1 MADSAEFVRKPINMK
16 DLKEHYYGSFRCGF
30 EVEKIAE
37 LSREQF
43 EKFSGEL
50 YGYYR
55 FLYDNRDAM
64 YMDPGDRRMHC
75 ILVTTSGYRE
85 GILIEA
91 EGYAYPRYAAF
102 MPDCRKIDLEGKEVL
117 AQADLSPNLPMEY
130 WREAS
135 CRPASED
142 SGALQQCQPA
152 GPCGKCH
159 WPGRDR
165 KRQGNAAGIKGS
177 MADRK
182 RGLVMAYGIYQ
193 YHTCP
198 PSG

>member
-43 EKFSGEL
+43 EKFSSEL

-64 YMDPGDRRMHC
+64 YMDPGDRRMHY

-102 MPDCRKIDLEGKEVL
+102 VPDCRKIDLEGKEVL

-130 WREAS
+130 WREAEVKKKNE
-135 CRPASED
+135 RTE
-142 SGALQQCQPA
+142 
-152 GPCGKCH
+152 
-159 WPGRDR
+159 GR
-165 KRQGNAAGIKGS
+165 
-177 MADRK
+177 
-182 RGLVMAYGIYQ
+182 
-193 YHTCP
+193 
-198 PSG
+198 

>member
-1 MADSAEFVRKPINMK
+1 MADSAEFVRKPINMR

-37 LSREQF
+37 LSKEQF

-75 ILVTTSGYRE
+75 ILVTTSGHRE

-102 MPDCRKIDLEGKEVL
+102 VPDCRKMDLEGKEVL

-130 WREAS
+130 WREAEVKKKNE
-135 CRPASED
+135 RTE
-142 SGALQQCQPA
+142 
-152 GPCGKCH
+152 
-159 WPGRDR
+159 GR
-165 KRQGNAAGIKGS
+165 
-177 MADRK
+177 
-182 RGLVMAYGIYQ
+182 
-193 YHTCP
+193 
-198 PSG
+198 